1 MTTYREFNIF
11 DLLRFANVNLDP
23 FTETYSSSYYMQYMS
38 MWPEYMR
45 VAESP
50 ILTVFASKADSVLGG
65 RVMGYMI
72 AKSEGYGENWHGH
85 VTALSVAPE
94 YRRMGLASRLMLEF
108 EDTSDRQVQLF
119 HEFNCV
125 WPVGFVEKKC
135 YFADLFVRAS
145 NELGHSV
152 YTKLGYIIYRRVL
165 NYYAGKDDGEDAF
178 DMRKA
183 LSADKDRRSVKPMTR
198 PVHVDELEFT

>member
-1 MTTYREFNIF
+1 
-11 DLLRFANVNLDP
+11 
-23 FTETYSSSYYMQYMS
+23 MQYMS

-108 EDTSDRQVQLF
+108 EDTSDR
-119 HEFNCV
+119 
-125 WPVGFVEKKC
+125 KKC